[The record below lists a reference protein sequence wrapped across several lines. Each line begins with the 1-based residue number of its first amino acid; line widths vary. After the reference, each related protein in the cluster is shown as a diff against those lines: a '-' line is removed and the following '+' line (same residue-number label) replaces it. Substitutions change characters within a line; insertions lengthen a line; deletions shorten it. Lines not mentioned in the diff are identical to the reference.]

1 MSNSKNNS
9 PNIRRKLAL
18 VIGNQNY
25 VKRPLRHSENDAND
39 LHAVLTEIGFTVDR
53 ELNCKYD
60 KMNDA
65 IEKFSKK
72 IKDEDLL
79 LFYFAGHGFQ
89 YEGQNYLV
97 SIDAIQDSDEILI
110 DQSKL
115 IKVDN
120 ILEKLSKPTFHVS
133 IFLLDCCQENL
144 SASKIIHLQDVET
157 RDISEKKTESQC
169 GIKISIVLVKMTAP
183 GGSIIQFAC
192 APGYRAA
199 DGYDQERN
207 GLYTK
212 YLLKHIARPKVE
224 INLIFR
230 RITRDVFEE
239 SKAKQ
244 KPYIKG
250 DLMTEE
256 PIYLSAG
263 DSNDAMPFEA
273 IRRKYQQYYVER
285 FMNTCQKV
293 PIEEC
298 YINLSITRTEEQEE
312 KEKKLQSAKSHD
324 EIINTYEEIYRNTTS
339 IDIKE
344 IFDKCKDRKKQVRV
358 IGRAGIGKSIFC
370 RYVAYQWAEGK
381 LWSHYELVVLIT
393 LNSLTH
399 ESYPMS
405 ASDVKYSLVDLVQTQ
420 YFPCESLSDDDKM
433 YFKSLCDEGKVL
445 WLLDGYDELSLNIS
459 HQLKSVFD
467 TIYQTQ
473 HHILTT
479 RPYDISLSYKT
490 QVEIIGFTDANITMY
505 VNQFFEQLD
514 ENESE
519 SQHLLTYLKSNT
531 KIWGIAH
538 IPVHL
543 ELICCIWSDR
553 KISMTKEAS
562 AKTTLEVTMLY
573 DEMVQWLCRQ
583 YLKKQK
589 HMATCSMTR
598 NALRKHC
605 EKELEF
611 LENVAFYVMKD
622 SSVIIDSN
630 VFVEVE
636 KTMGWFISDYPQLL
650 NIGILKSFNDQRIGS
665 HVDVKKPHYFVHL
678 SFQEFFA
685 AGYIV
690 TGLRSGR
697 PEDSINFIKA
707 NKYDQRFRLLLNF
720 VSGLLTLYNEKE
732 PIQYFWDAI
741 LNEPLDLVGLR
752 HFDLIISCLEET
764 RGGSSIPRRQE
775 LVDYIVMWIKI
786 GVNMEDNKVLTYLQQ
801 ALQQSCIIANE
812 ITIQETLI
820 QLMQSKEPSTKIN
833 TLTLLSTLPFSNFPE
848 KLLMED
854 NKVLTYLQQ
863 ALQQSCIIANEIS
876 IQETLIQLMQSK
888 EPSTKINT
896 LTLLSTLPFSNFPEK
911 LLDLII
917 IDLNIEPF
925 YFHDTISKALT
936 KLLEH
941 IPHDVVLQRLLTV
954 LKPQHNSK
962 LIERVFTILKNTP
975 ENHAIYATIHM
986 VVLATQDKNIYH
998 RQIAH
1003 QVLGHLGGKATTQE
1017 LIRLLLT
1024 VLSDQD
1030 CDVRL
1035 CACNAL
1041 GLLGEKAASEEV
1053 VKVLSA
1059 ALSGQDNGVRVYA
1072 RRALERL
1079 VKNTGSEKVTK
1090 GLLTA
1095 LSDQDCD
1102 VRECACDALG
1112 RLGEKAASEEVI
1124 KGLLIAL
1131 SDQDYRVKKRACDAL
1146 RQLGEKAASEEMIR
1160 GLLIALND
1168 RDSVVRV
1175 YACKAL
1181 IQIDGKRGDVHIM
1194 NALVDLFLRS
1204 DSECYHFL
1212 SNHLKNALYH
1222 SETMII
1228 LKSDIVRK
1236 LEISLSKRCFEEFL
1250 AMPTHKFVNA
1260 LLKTVDVSWMPIVIR
1275 AALYQRNAIVVWD
1288 NFIWI
1293 YGSEEPK
1300 RFQCTDKMKNQLVE
1314 AFSGQGKKPRGATF
1328 LFKIKNF
1335 FLNEKLN

>member
-1 MSNSKNNS
+1 M
-9 PNIRRKLAL
+9 
-18 VIGNQNY
+18 
-25 VKRPLRHSENDAND
+25 
-39 LHAVLTEIGFTVDR
+39 
-53 ELNCKYD
+53 
-60 KMNDA
+60 
-65 IEKFSKK
+65 
-72 IKDEDLL
+72 
-79 LFYFAGHGFQ
+79 
-89 YEGQNYLV
+89 
-97 SIDAIQDSDEILI
+97 
-110 DQSKL
+110 
-115 IKVDN
+115 
-120 ILEKLSKPTFHVS
+120 
-133 IFLLDCCQENL
+133 
-144 SASKIIHLQDVET
+144 
-157 RDISEKKTESQC
+157 
-169 GIKISIVLVKMTAP
+169 
-183 GGSIIQFAC
+183 
-192 APGYRAA
+192 
-199 DGYDQERN
+199 
-207 GLYTK
+207 
-212 YLLKHIARPKVE
+212 
-224 INLIFR
+224 
-230 RITRDVFEE
+230 
-239 SKAKQ
+239 
-244 KPYIKG
+244 
-250 DLMTEE
+250 
-256 PIYLSAG
+256 
-263 DSNDAMPFEA
+263 
-273 IRRKYQQYYVER
+273 
-285 FMNTCQKV
+285 
-293 PIEEC
+293 
-298 YINLSITRTEEQEE
+298 
-312 KEKKLQSAKSHD
+312 QSAKSHD

-344 IFDKCKDRKKQVRV
+344 IFDKCKDRKKQVLV

-399 ESYPMS
+399 ESHPMS

-720 VSGLLTLYNEKE
+720 VSGLLTLYNEKQ

-775 LVDYIVMWIKI
+775 LVDYIVTWIKI
-786 GVNMEDNKVLTYLQQ
+786 GVN
-801 ALQQSCIIANE
+801 
-812 ITIQETLI
+812 
-820 QLMQSKEPSTKIN
+820 
-833 TLTLLSTLPFSNFPE
+833 
-848 KLLMED
+848 MED

-917 IDLNIEPF
+917 IDFNIEQF

-962 LIERVFTILKNTP
+962 LIERVSTILKNTP

-1053 VKVLSA
+1053 VKVLLA
-1059 ALSGQDNGVRVYA
+1059 ALSDQSCAVRV
-1072 RRALERL
+1072 RACRVLGRL
-1079 VKNTGSEKVTK
+1079 AEKAANEDVIK

-1095 LSDQDCD
+1095 LSDQDCG
-1102 VRECACDALG
+1102 VRLYACRALG
-1112 RLGEKAASEEVI
+1112 QLGEKAASEEVV
-1124 KGLLIAL
+1124 KVLLAAL
-1131 SDQDYRVKKRACDAL
+1131 SDKECDVRAC
-1146 RQLGEKAASEEMIR
+1146 
-1160 GLLIALND
+1160 
-1168 RDSVVRV
+1168 
-1175 YACKAL
+1175 AC
-1181 IQIDGKRGDVHIM
+1181 D
-1194 NALVDLFLRS
+1194 
-1204 DSECYHFL
+1204 
-1212 SNHLKNALYH
+1212 
-1222 SETMII
+1222 
-1228 LKSDIVRK
+1228 
-1236 LEISLSKRCFEEFL
+1236 
-1250 AMPTHKFVNA
+1250 
-1260 LLKTVDVSWMPIVIR
+1260 
-1275 AALYQRNAIVVWD
+1275 
-1288 NFIWI
+1288 
-1293 YGSEEPK
+1293 
-1300 RFQCTDKMKNQLVE
+1300 
-1314 AFSGQGKKPRGATF
+1314 
-1328 LFKIKNF
+1328 
-1335 FLNEKLN
+1335 

>member
-239 SKAKQ
+239 SKEKQ
-244 KPYIKG
+244 KPYING
-250 DLMTEE
+250 GLMTEE

-263 DSNDAMPFEA
+263 DSKDAMPFEA

-344 IFDKCKDRKKQVRV
+344 IFDKCKDRKKQVLV

-399 ESYPMS
+399 ESHPMS

-697 PEDSINFIKA
+697 PEDSINFIKV

-812 ITIQETLI
+812 IT
-820 QLMQSKEPSTKIN
+820 
-833 TLTLLSTLPFSNFPE
+833 
-848 KLLMED
+848 
-854 NKVLTYLQQ
+854 
-863 ALQQSCIIANEIS
+863 

-1041 GLLGEKAASEEV
+1041 GLLGEKAASKEV
-1053 VKVLSA
+1053 VKVLLA
-1059 ALSGQDNGVRVYA
+1059 ALSDQSCAVRV
-1072 RRALERL
+1072 RACRVLGRL
-1079 VKNTGSEKVTK
+1079 GKKAANEDVIK

-1102 VRECACDALG
+1102 VRVCACNALG
-1112 RLGEKAASEEVI
+1112 LLGEKAASEEVVKVLLAALSDQSCAVRVRACKVLVRLGEKAANEYVI
-1124 KGLLIAL
+1124 KGLLTAL
-1131 SDQDYRVKKRACDAL
+1131 SDQDCD
-1146 RQLGEKAASEEMIR
+1146 
-1160 GLLIALND
+1160 
-1168 RDSVVRV
+1168 VR
-1175 YACKAL
+1175 
-1181 IQIDGKRGDVHIM
+1181 
-1194 NALVDLFLRS
+1194 
-1204 DSECYHFL
+1204 
-1212 SNHLKNALYH
+1212 
-1222 SETMII
+1222 
-1228 LKSDIVRK
+1228 
-1236 LEISLSKRCFEEFL
+1236 
-1250 AMPTHKFVNA
+1250 
-1260 LLKTVDVSWMPIVIR
+1260 
-1275 AALYQRNAIVVWD
+1275 
-1288 NFIWI
+1288 
-1293 YGSEEPK
+1293 
-1300 RFQCTDKMKNQLVE
+1300 
-1314 AFSGQGKKPRGATF
+1314 
-1328 LFKIKNF
+1328 
-1335 FLNEKLN
+1335 